1 MTTKQ
6 KSESVFDHLRV
17 LEFSDGE
24 ARQDFNKTEVY
35 ADTDNTVEIF
45 TAEIKPGKW
54 AWGYNFYTKNGRN
67 EFRFPSLEYGY
78 CRSERD
84 AKLYILGLLLANG
97 SMFTRD
103 AVAAIGNMIKE
114 LQQLSLFTTNELQ
127 DIAK

>member
-1 MTTKQ
+1 MKTT
-6 KSESVFDHLRV
+6 ESIFSHLRV
-17 LEFSDGE
+17 LDFQEGE
-24 ARQDFNKTEVY
+24 ARHSYNRTNVY
-35 ADTDNTVEIF
+35 CDSDNSIEIF

-54 AWGYNFYTKNGRN
+54 AWGYNFYTKNGRHL
-67 EFRFPSLEYGY
+67 FRVPLLEYGY

-97 SMFTRD
+97 TMFTRD
-103 AVAAIGNMIKE
+103 AVAAIGNMIKD

>member
-1 MTTKQ
+1 MKA
-6 KSESVFDHLRV
+6 SESIFDHLRV
-17 LEFSDGE
+17 LDFQDGE
-24 ARQDFNKTEVY
+24 ARHSYNQTKVY
-35 ADTDNTVEIF
+35 CDSDNSIEIF

-54 AWGYNFYTKNGRN
+54 AWGYNIFPTNRRN
-67 EFRFPSLEYGY
+67 AYRFPSLEYGY

-114 LQQLSLFTTNELQ
+114 LQQLSLFTTNDLQ
-127 DIAK
+127 NIAK

>member
-1 MTTKQ
+1 MKT
-6 KSESVFDHLRV
+6 SESIFDHLRV
-17 LEFSDGE
+17 LDFQEGE
-24 ARQDFNKTEVY
+24 ARHYYNQTNVY
-35 ADTDNTVEIF
+35 RDSDNSIEIF

-54 AWGYNFYTKNGRN
+54 AWGYNIFPKNRRN
-67 EFRFPSLEYGY
+67 AYRFPTLEYGY